1 VRPHASN
8 LGQTAGVVERLAV
21 LLAAGVA
28 PAAAWGYLREGDL
41 LERIV
46 ARVHTGADIPESIR
60 AEAAS
65 LPASEALPWRGLA
78 AAWCVATDAGAP
90 LAPTLRQFAKS
101 IRDLAQSQ
109 REITIALAAPVATA
123 RLVVALPP
131 VGMLFGLV
139 LGFNTIATLFT
150 TPIGW
155 ACLAVG
161 TGLLLATALW
171 NRKLVRSA
179 QPRDL
184 TPGIEFDLMA
194 IAVAGGG
201 ALDRARASVEQAMN
215 RFGIA
220 RVADDDGVLAVL
232 ELSRRAGVPAA
243 DLLRSEADERRRV
256 ARAEVQRRAQELAI
270 RLMLP
275 LGVCV
280 LPAFMI
286 LGVIPLLVT
295 VVTST
300 SIG

>member
-1 VRPHASN
+1 
-8 LGQTAGVVERLAV
+8 
-21 LLAAGVA
+21 
-28 PAAAWGYLREGDL
+28 
-41 LERIV
+41 
-46 ARVHTGADIPESIR
+46 
-60 AEAAS
+60 
-65 LPASEALPWRGLA
+65 
-78 AAWCVATDAGAP
+78 
-90 LAPTLRQFAKS
+90 
-101 IRDLAQSQ
+101 
-109 REITIALAAPVATA
+109 
-123 RLVVALPP
+123 LVVALPP

-139 LGFNTIATLFT
+139 LGFNTIGTLFT

-155 ACLAVG
+155 ACLVIG
-161 TGLLLATALW
+161 TALLLGAALW

-179 QPRDL
+179 QPRNL
-184 TPGIEFDLMA
+184 TPGIEFDLTA

-201 ALDRARASVEQAMN
+201 ALDRARASVDRAMR
-215 RFGIA
+215 RFGIE
-220 RVADDDGVLAVL
+220 RVAEDDGVLAVL

-295 VVTST
+295 VVAST

>member
-1 VRPHASN
+1 MRPNASN
-8 LGQTAGVVERLAV
+8 LARTAAVVQRLAV

-41 LERIV
+41 PERIA

-60 AEAAS
+60 DEAAT
-65 LPASEALPWRGLA
+65 LPASDALPWRGLA

-139 LGFNTIATLFT
+139 LGFNTIGTLFT

-155 ACLAVG
+155 ACLVIG
-161 TGLLLATALW
+161 TALLLAAAIW

-184 TPGIEFDLMA
+184 TPGIEFDLTA

-201 ALDRARASVEQAMN
+201 ALDRARASVDQAMR
-215 RFGIA
+215 RFGIE
-220 RVADDDGVLAVL
+220 RVAEDDGVLAVL

-295 VVTST
+295 VVAST

>member
-1 VRPHASN
+1 VRPNASN
-8 LGQTAGVVERLAV
+8 LARTAAVVQRLAV

-41 LERIV
+41 PERIA

-60 AEAAS
+60 DEAAT
-65 LPASEALPWRGLA
+65 LPASDALPWRGLA

-139 LGFNTIATLFT
+139 LGFNTIGTLFT

-155 ACLAVG
+155 ACLVIG
-161 TGLLLATALW
+161 TALLLAAAIW

-184 TPGIEFDLMA
+184 TPGIEFDLTA

-201 ALDRARASVEQAMN
+201 ALDRARASVDQAMR
-215 RFGIA
+215 RFGIE
-220 RVADDDGVLAVL
+220 RVAEDDGVLAVL

-286 LGVIPLLVT
+286 LGVVPLLVA
-295 VVTST
+295 VVAST